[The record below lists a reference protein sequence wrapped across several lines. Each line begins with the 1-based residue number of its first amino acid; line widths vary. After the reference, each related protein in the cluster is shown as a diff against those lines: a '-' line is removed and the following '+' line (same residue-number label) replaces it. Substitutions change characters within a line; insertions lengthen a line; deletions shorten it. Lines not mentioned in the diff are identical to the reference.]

1 LSRQFDS
8 LEDMIGALRAAGV
21 GTVFLATKVATAVTP
36 GGDQIAF
43 RGRVV
48 VSAELPDGPA
58 EYVEQ
63 VMPYITGTKSPNLSA
78 SPERAADLR
87 AAQLALARQL
97 RSYRGEYRGVVA
109 SARTRLTTL
118 LAEAGLTVA
127 EPDD

>member
-63 VMPYITGTKSPNLSA
+63 VMPYITGAKSPNLSA

>member
-1 LSRQFDS
+1 MSQEFDS
-8 LEDMIGALRAAGV
+8 LADMIDALRAVGV
-21 GTVFLATKVATAVTP
+21 ETVSLATKVATAVTP

-48 VSAELPDGPA
+48 VSAELPEGRA

-63 VMPYITGTKSPNLSA
+63 VMPYITGTKSPDLPA

-109 SARTRLTTL
+109 SARTRLTTQ
-118 LAEAGLTVA
+118 LADAGLSVV
-127 EPDD
+127 EPDE